1 MSEQAK
7 WITCQTCKESH
18 ELATLLR
25 ERHLRK
31 DDLLE
36 VGLLC
41 PCGMWT
47 HAHFTN
53 ADLKAK
59 QQRLQQQIARYQ
71 ANTTLALWTQV
82 QTMQDAYRKEFDEFN
97 RRWRRKLGMMQPAS

>member
-1 MSEQAK
+1 MSEQK
-7 WITCQTCKESH
+7 WITCPECKTDH
-18 ELATLLR
+18 ELSTLLR
-25 ERHLRK
+25 EREVK
-31 DDLLE
+31 DALLE

-59 QQRLQQQIARYQ
+59 QQRLQQMIARYQ
-71 ANTTLALWTQV
+71 QNTTLALWTQV

>member
-1 MSEQAK
+1 MSAQK
-7 WITCQTCKESH
+7 WITCPECKESH
-18 ELATLLR
+18 ELSTILR
-25 ERHLRK
+25 ERQVK

-41 PCGMWT
+41 TCGMWT

-59 QQRLQQQIARYQ
+59 QQRLQQQIAAYQ
-71 ANTTLALWTQV
+71 QNKTPAMWTQV
-82 QTMQDAYRKEFDEFN
+82 QTMQDAYRHQFDGFN
-97 RRWRRKLGMMQPAS
+97 QRWRRKMGMPERA